1 MFFCTWV
8 CELIIILKFA
18 VGQVGVD
25 LSRGERCV
33 SEQALDGVEV
43 GPVVEHVGGE
53 GVPEH
58 VGRTFGRRHLSVEHA
73 VHHAVYELVVY
84 RAAVGPDEECVGGR
98 QACGRGAQAAVEV
111 DEVGELVA
119 ERDCSFF
126 IRRIACENDLYRSYV
141 RPRYD

>member
-1 MFFCTWV
+1 M
-8 CELIIILKFA
+8 CEFVIVLYISI
-18 VGQVGVD
+18 GQMGIDLCSSERRVAQQALHGVD
-25 LSRGERCV
+25 
-33 SEQALDGVEV
+33 V
-43 GPVVEHVGGE
+43 GTVVEHVGGE

-84 RAAVGPDEECVGGR
+84 RAAVGPNEECVGGR

-119 ERDCSFF
+119 ERDYSFF
-126 IRRIACENDLYRSYV
+126 ITFTEHF
-141 RPRYD
+141 